1 MESFNTRRV
10 PRVLPV
16 LPGAGLVMLAM
27 LVSGAVFGQTYPTRP
42 IRMVVPFSAGAGVTD
57 IMARLVGQHLGASI
71 GQQIVID
78 NRPGAGGIPGT
89 EVVSRAPPDGY
100 TLLMTNVALAVN
112 PYLYPKLP
120 YDAVKDFMP
129 VTMVNSAPLLLVVHP
144 SIAAKS
150 VKELVAYA
158 KSHPGQLNYGSGG
171 VGSTPHLSGELF
183 KSLAGI
189 DAVHV
194 PYKGGAPALTD
205 LVGGQLSFM
214 IENVPG
220 TMPFVKAGKLRA
232 LAITSPQRSSLEPAL
247 PTMAEAGVPGYE
259 VIGWNGIVAV
269 KGTPPAIVSRLHVE
283 VARILRTPEVRQRLT
298 ALGAEP
304 VGNTPD
310 EFGAFIKAEMARW
323 GKIIKEKGI
332 RSE

>member
-1 MESFNTRRV
+1 MQSFNTRSVLYGAAIV
-10 PRVLPV
+10 PLT
-16 LPGAGLVMLAM
+16 M
-27 LVSGAVFGQTYPTRP
+27 LVSGVAFGQAYPTHP

-57 IMARLVGQHLGASI
+57 IMARLVGQHLGVNL

-89 EVVSRAPPDGY
+89 EVVSRAAPDGY

-120 YDAVKDFMP
+120 YDALKDFMP

-144 SIAAKS
+144 ALPAKS
-150 VKELVAYA
+150 VKELIDYA

-232 LAITSPQRSSLEPAL
+232 LAITSAKRSPLEPTL

-269 KGTPPAIVSRLHVE
+269 KGTPSAIVARLHTE
-283 VARILRTPEVRQRLT
+283 VAKILRTPEVTQRLA

>member
-1 MESFNTRRV
+1 MHAFNTCGMLNRA
-10 PRVLPV
+10 VLV
-16 LPGAGLVMLAM
+16 ALTMLDSHA
-27 LVSGAVFGQTYPTRP
+27 AFAQPYPTHP

-57 IMARLVGQHLGASI
+57 IMARLVGQHLSASI

-89 EVVSRAPPDGY
+89 EVVAKAAPDGY

-112 PYLYPKLP
+112 LYLYPRLP
-120 YDAVKDFMP
+120 YDPVKDFTP

-150 VKELVAYA
+150 VTELIAYA

-189 DAVHV
+189 DVVHV
-194 PYKGGAPALTD
+194 PYKGGAPALSD

-214 IENVPG
+214 IENMPG
-220 TMPFVKAGKLRA
+220 TMPFVRAGKLRA
-232 LAITSPQRSSLEPAL
+232 LAITSPQRSPLEPAL
-247 PTMAEAGVPGYE
+247 PTMAESGVTGYE

-269 KGTPPAIVSRLHVE
+269 KGTPPAIVAKLNTEVVKILH
-283 VARILRTPEVRQRLT
+283 APEMRQRLA